1 MNFLTILGWLT
12 VGAIALVLVS
22 GFILFNIFMI
32 YAIKIAIED
41 YKNDKR
47 KLQYLHDSYKN
58 DKRKH
63 EK

>member
-1 MNFLTILGWLT
+1 MSFLTILGWIT

-41 YKNDKR
+41 YRKDK
-47 KLQYLHDSYKN
+47 KE
-58 DKRKH
+58 H
-63 EK
+63 ES

>member
-41 YKNDKR
+41 YR
-47 KLQYLHDSYKN
+47 K